1 MTPHEPIGA
10 QARLRTLLAVLQ
22 LASPALPVGGFAYSQ
37 GLEQAIADGLVAD
50 EAGAWRWIADVLALS
65 IARLEA
71 PLWLRAYDAAVGDDA
86 PEFARRNLELLA
98 SRETRELREE
108 TRQMGGSLLR
118 AMPALAIA
126 PPPTPRHGMSYPAAF
141 AWCCARLGVDR
152 EAGLTAYIWAWYEN
166 QVLVAV
172 KTVPLGQ
179 MAGQRLLMAGHENI
193 AAAVQSAMAL
203 PDEEMGACAQG
214 YANASARHETLY
226 SRLFR
231 S

>member
-1 MTPHEPIGA
+1 MKPHEPIGA
-10 QARLRTLLAVLQ
+10 QARLRSLLAVLQ

-37 GLEQAIADGLVAD
+37 GLEQAIADGLVVD
-50 EAGAWRWIADVLALS
+50 EAGAQRWIADVLALV

-71 PLWLRAYDAAVGDDA
+71 PLWLRAYDAAAVGDA
-86 PEFARRNLELLA
+86 AAFTRWNAELLA

-118 AMPALAIA
+118 AMPALAVVA
-126 PPPTPRHGMSYPAAF
+126 PCAQRQGLSYPAAF
-141 AWCCARLGVDR
+141 AWCCAQLGVDR
-152 EAGLTAYIWAWYEN
+152 EAGLAAYVWAWFEN

-179 MAGQRLLMAGHENI
+179 MAGQRLLLAGHETI
-193 AAAVQSAMAL
+193 AQAVQTAMAL
-203 PDEEMGACAQG
+203 PDDEMGACAIG
-214 YANASARHETLY
+214 YAIESARHETLY